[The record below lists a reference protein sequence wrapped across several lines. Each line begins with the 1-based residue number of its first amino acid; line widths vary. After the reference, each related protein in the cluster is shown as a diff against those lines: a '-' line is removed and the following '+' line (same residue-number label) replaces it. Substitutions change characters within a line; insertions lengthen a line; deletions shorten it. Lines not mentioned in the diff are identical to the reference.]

1 MKVSNKDVFREP
13 FVLYN
18 VNLETDVFT
27 PYLESFGLYTFEG
40 PVFSFNY
47 RVPLIS
53 IDCSYKYHFVIING
67 ILSSQGI
74 FLNFDLLFDF
84 VNIRDNFSYFFVLHY
99 KDLHYTYSPY
109 ADLGYPDMDLYRVY
123 IFYYRKVDLL
133 FTKEVYFME
142 EKVRKICIDVD
153 KYFDVFRVT
162 VKNGEIYIERIKSLI
177 LFPFNAL
184 FHINLPDKVVF
195 SDIYFFMHFT
205 YDVNRFLY
213 SFIDT
218 SDLFRNKHYF
228 INKSTYLSNYVGNFC
243 GLVV

>member
-18 VNLETDVFT
+18 VNLYADVFT
-27 PYLESFGLYTFEG
+27 PYLESLGIYNFEY

-47 RVPLIS
+47 KVPLIP
-53 IDCSYKYHFVIING
+53 IDGSYKYHFVIING

-99 KDLHYTYSPY
+99 N
-109 ADLGYPDMDLYRVY
+109 DLYH
-123 IFYYRKVDLL
+123 YYKKVDLL

-142 EKVRKICIDVD
+142 EKVKKICIDTG
-153 KYFDVFRVT
+153 KHFDVFRVT
-162 VKNGEIYIERIKSLI
+162 AKNGEIYIERIKSLI